1 MDDKNLRAYLAEMI
15 GTFAFV
21 FVSAGSVYS
30 ATLGGWQPGGEWWQP
45 GLIWVAIASGFMYAA
60 MLAATVPVSGGYLN
74 PAITIM
80 LWVFRRLKGMEAFF
94 LVVVQVLG
102 ALIAGAILYLALPS
116 QEPPRMASH
125 LGAPHLNL
133 TYLGTAGSTLFG
145 SILKGIGIELVLT
158 FVVAFTIFGTML
170 DPRTPR
176 WSGTWANRLACLWI
190 GLALGA
196 CVVVAFPLT
205 GAAFNPAR
213 WFGPVFWDWIQH
225 PDAFRDN
232 APYWVGPIAG
242 ALLAGWVY
250 TALILP
256 PEEER
261 RAPAA
266 AAPTTAK
273 STVASSTLFRARK

>member
-21 FVSAGSVYS
+21 LVSAGSVYS

-45 GLIWVAIASGFMYAA
+45 GLIWVAVASGFMYAA

-80 LWVFRRLKGMEAFF
+80 LWVFRRLKNLEAVF
-94 LVVVQVLG
+94 LIAVQILG
-102 ALIAGAILYLALPS
+102 ALIAGALLYLVLPA
-116 QEPPRMASH
+116 QEAPRMASR

-133 TYLGTAGSTLFG
+133 EYLGVGSTLFG
-145 SILKGIGIELVLT
+145 SILKGTAIELMLT

-170 DPRTPR
+170 DPRAPR
-176 WSGTWANRLACLWI
+176 GSGRWTNRLACLWV
-190 GLALGA
+190 GLALGG

-205 GAAFNPAR
+205 GAALNPAR
-213 WFGPVFWDWIQH
+213 WFGPAFWDWIQH
-225 PDAFRDN
+225 PNAFQDN

-261 RAPAA
+261 HAPVVSVT
-266 AAPTTAK
+266 PTAK
-273 STVASSTLFRARK
+273 TAVAGSTLFRAKK